1 LPRLA
6 RGGPKCLSQPA
17 ALNRAANG
25 RDMTQIEKHHHHGE
39 RSRPEIRGMLRQSGL
54 RPTRQR
60 VALAELLY
68 SKGNRHISAEG
79 LHEEALTRSVP
90 VSLATVYNTL
100 HQFTEAGLLREVAVD
115 GSKTY
120 FDTNVDDHHHF
131 FVEDD
136 NLVMDVPHGQL
147 GVGRVPEAPEGY
159 EIIRVDVVV
168 RLRRIK
174 G

>member
-1 LPRLA
+1 
-6 RGGPKCLSQPA
+6 
-17 ALNRAANG
+17 
-25 RDMTQIEKHHHHGE
+25 MTQIEKHHHHGE

-136 NLVMDVPHGQL
+136 NMVMDIPHGQL

-159 EIIRVDVVV
+159 EITRVDVVV
-168 RLRRIK
+168 RLRRLK